1 MFMCRVGFGVVGK
14 RGFVVISMFSWQ
26 NSVSLWPASFGTP
39 RSNLPITPGIFWCP
53 TFAFWFLMMKRT
65 IFLFVCL
72 FLVWVLEGLVC
83 LYWNIQHQWLG
94 IDLDYCVVLN
104 GLPRKWVKIILSFL
118 RYVLGIES
126 SHFSWFMWANNYAA
140 LLFLI
145 QLSNF
150 PHSIVRFTLWKNLL
164 VFTLQ
169 HK

>member
-1 MFMCRVGFGVVGK
+1 MCRVGFGVVGK
-14 RGFVVISMFSWQ
+14 RGFVVISIFSWQ

-53 TFAFWFLMMKRT
+53 TFAFWSLMMKRT
-65 IFLFVCL
+65 ILCLFVCL
-72 FLVWVLEGLVC
+72 FLVWVLEGLVR

-94 IDLDYCVVLN
+94 TDLDYCVVLN
-104 GLPRKWVKIILSFL
+104 GLPRKWVKFILSFL